1 MAAPHTTPAPAALAD
16 AIAQRVLDHPAVA
29 RLHGGPFGTV
39 ASYLPGRRV
48 VGVRVD
54 ETDGSVDLSV
64 VLWVGVPLRQ
74 AVADLRRVVVEIAGP
89 VIVNVTVADLHS
101 VEDDASEAEDDAGE
115 PPGARSAPGGGSNPV
130 PE

>member
-1 MAAPHTTPAPAALAD
+1 MAAPHTIPAPAALAD

-29 RLHGGPFGTV
+29 HLHGGPFGTV

-74 AVADLRRVVVEIAGP
+74 AVADLRRVVGEVAGP
-89 VIVNVTVADLHS
+89 VVVNVTVADLHS
-101 VEDDASEAEDDAGE
+101 TEDDASE
-115 PPGARSAPGGGSNPV
+115 PPGDRAAPGGEPV
-130 PE
+130 PG

>member
-1 MAAPHTTPAPAALAD
+1 MAAPHTIPAPAALAD

-29 RLHGGPFGTV
+29 HLHGGPFGTV

-48 VGVRVD
+48 VGVRVN

-74 AVADLRRVVVEIAGP
+74 AVADLRRVVGEVAGP
-89 VIVNVTVADLHS
+89 VVVNVTVADLHS
-101 VEDDASEAEDDAGE
+101 TEDDVSE
-115 PPGARSAPGGGSNPV
+115 PPGDRAAPGGEPV
-130 PE
+130 PG

>member
-1 MAAPHTTPAPAALAD
+1 MAAPHARTPAFAALAD

-29 RLHGGPFGTV
+29 HLHGGPFGTV

-48 VGVRVD
+48 VGVRLD

-74 AVADLRRVVVEIAGP
+74 AVADLRRVVVEVAGP
-89 VIVNVTVADLHS
+89 VTVNVTVADLHS
-101 VEDDASEAEDDAGE
+101 PEDDAGD
-115 PPGARSAPGGGSNPV
+115 PGGARSAPGGDPV

>member
-1 MAAPHTTPAPAALAD
+1 MAAPHARTPAFAALAD

-29 RLHGGPFGTV
+29 HLHGGPFGTV

-48 VGVRVD
+48 VGVRLD

-74 AVADLRRVVVEIAGP
+74 AVADLRRVVVEVAGP
-89 VIVNVTVADLHS
+89 VTVNVTVADLNS
-101 VEDDASEAEDDAGE
+101 IEDDAGD
-115 PPGARSAPGGGSNPV
+115 PGGVRSAPGGNPV

>member
-1 MAAPHTTPAPAALAD
+1 MAAPHASPAPAALAD

-48 VGVRVD
+48 VGVRAD

-64 VLWVGVPLRQ
+64 VLWVGVSLRQ

-89 VIVNVTVADLHS
+89 VVVNVTVADLHS
-101 VEDDASEAEDDAGE
+101 AEDDPGE
-115 PPGARSAPGGGSNPV
+115 PSGARSAPGGGSDPG
-130 PE
+130 PG

>member
-1 MAAPHTTPAPAALAD
+1 MAAPHTIPAPAALAD

-29 RLHGGPFGTV
+29 HLHGGPFGTV

-48 VGVRVD
+48 VGVRVN

-74 AVADLRRVVVEIAGP
+74 AVADLRRVVGEVAGP
-89 VIVNVTVADLHS
+89 VVVNVTVADLHS
-101 VEDDASEAEDDAGE
+101 TEDDASE
-115 PPGARSAPGGGSNPV
+115 PPGDRAAPGGEPV
-130 PE
+130 PG

>member
-16 AIAQRVLDHPAVA
+16 AIAERVLDHPAVA

-48 VGVRVD
+48 VGVRVE

-64 VLWVGVPLRQ
+64 VLWVGVSLRQ
-74 AVADLRRVVVEIAGP
+74 AVADLRRAVVEIAGP
-89 VIVNVTVADLHS
+89 VSVNVTVADLHS
-101 VEDDASEAEDDAGE
+101 AEDDAGE
-115 PPGARSAPGGGSNPV
+115 PPGARSTPTGGSDPV
-130 PE
+130 PG

>member
-1 MAAPHTTPAPAALAD
+1 MAAPHTRSTPTELAD
-16 AIAQRVLDHPAVA
+16 AIAQRVLDHPVVA
-29 RLHGGPFGTV
+29 HLHGGPFGTV

-74 AVADLRRVVVEIAGP
+74 AVADLRRVVGEIAGP
-89 VIVNVTVADLHS
+89 VVVNVTVADLHS
-101 VEDDASEAEDDAGE
+101 PEDDAGDSQ
-115 PPGARSAPGGGSNPV
+115 GAGSAPGGDPV
-130 PE
+130 PG

>member
-1 MAAPHTTPAPAALAD
+1 MATPHTSPAPAALAD

-29 RLHGGPFGTV
+29 HLHGGPFGTV

-54 ETDGSVDLSV
+54 ETDGLVDLSV

-74 AVADLRRVVVEIAGP
+74 AVADLRRVVVEVAGP
-89 VIVNVTVADLHS
+89 VVVNVTVADLHS
-101 VEDDASEAEDDAGE
+101 AEDDASGAEDDARQ
-115 PPGARSAPGGGSNPV
+115 PPSDRAAPGGDPV
-130 PE
+130 PG

>member
-74 AVADLRRVVVEIAGP
+74 AVADLRRVVVEISGP
-89 VIVNVTVADLHS
+89 VIVNVTVADLH
-101 VEDDASEAEDDAGE
+101 AAEDDAGE

>member
-1 MAAPHTTPAPAALAD
+1 MAAPHTRTPGALAD

-48 VGVRVD
+48 EGVRVD

-64 VLWVGVPLRQ
+64 ALWIGVPLRQ
-74 AVADLRRVVVEIAGP
+74 AVADLRRVVVEVAGP
-89 VIVNVTVADLHS
+89 VVVNVTVADLHS
-101 VEDDASEAEDDAGE
+101 AEEDDAGD
-115 PPGARSAPGGGSNPV
+115 PQGARSAPGGDPLPG
-130 PE
+130 